1 MGNLNFQPTPEFPAL
16 QYLDSVDP
24 GSQAERAGLRG
35 GDFIL
40 EVGTRGMMSM
50 LYVSFIN
57 SNRLADRP
65 RGWGLG
71 VGTSFWRYIVTIDMT
86 SMLFLSISSKENNMF
101 FRKQNSSFSLS

>member
-40 EVGTRGMMSM
+40 EVGTRGMTSLLYVSFYAERAGLRGGDLILEVGTRGMMSM

-71 VGTSFWRYIVTIDMT
+71 AETSSWR
-86 SMLFLSISSKENNMF
+86 
-101 FRKQNSSFSLS
+101 

>member
-1 MGNLNFQPTPEFPAL
+1 M
-16 QYLDSVDP
+16 
-24 GSQAERAGLRG
+24 GLRG

-71 VGTSFWRYIVTIDMT
+71 VGTSFWRYIVTIDLT